1 MVKRLN
7 IECLETE
14 DYKKRI
20 EHLRINFKNE
30 NWKSAQKELEEMLK
44 ELRTLDIN
52 KIEELREEINKAH
65 AELKGKDVV
74 LFLRSLEVVNQQL
87 FIFLLAPKWKKEKNM
102 A

>member
-20 EHLRINFKNE
+20 EHFRINFKNE

-52 KIEELREEINKAH
+52 KIEELRE
-65 AELKGKDVV
+65 V
-74 LFLRSLEVVNQQL
+74 LLIKHTQN
-87 FIFLLAPKWKKEKNM
+87 
-102 A
+102 

>member
-14 DYKKRI
+14 DYKKII

-52 KIEELREEINKAH
+52 KIEELRE
-65 AELKGKDVV
+65 V
-74 LFLRSLEVVNQQL
+74 LLIKHTQN
-87 FIFLLAPKWKKEKNM
+87 
-102 A
+102 